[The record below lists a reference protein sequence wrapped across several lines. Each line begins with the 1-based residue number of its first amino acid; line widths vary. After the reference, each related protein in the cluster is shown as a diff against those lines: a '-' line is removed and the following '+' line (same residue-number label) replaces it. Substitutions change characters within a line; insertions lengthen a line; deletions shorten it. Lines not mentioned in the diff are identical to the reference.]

1 MEDSKILLQAADLDY
16 YYDKFAKVMTTHGG
30 QGNDDSHSIAI
41 AQLLAKKVDTPNY
54 KPSTNVQD
62 YLQRG
67 LEKGYARDAF
77 LASGRNRVRSRKIA
91 QAGCAACSR
100 A

>member
-1 MEDSKILLQAADLDY
+1 
-16 YYDKFAKVMTTHGG
+16 MTTHGG

-41 AQLLAKKVDTPNY
+41 ASFWQKSGYANY

-77 LASGRNRVRSRKIA
+77 WRVEEMSKIA
-91 QAGCAACSR
+91 KLPRLVVLLAPVLEYNTKNAKIFFITK
-100 A
+100 